1 MTEESYPRFKV
12 AAVQGAPAYIDRE
25 ETIETA
31 SRLTK
36 EAKSKGAKLVVFGE
50 SFIPCFPVWNLLL
63 RPIEQHKLYKTLYDN
78 AIELNSD
85 AFKKLSEIAASNN
98 VYLSVGITEKS
109 QKSIGTL
116 WNTNLLFSPA
126 GLLLN
131 VRRKLVPTWAEK
143 LTWAN
148 GDGSGLSA
156 IRTEIGNLGVLICG
170 ENTNTLARF
179 SLLAQGENVHIAT
192 FPTSW
197 PFERPGSK
205 DYNLTDAIRIRAAA
219 HSFEGKI
226 FTVVASCVISSDAM
240 NFLAKYDSSIS
251 EILEKAAPPVTAVFG
266 PTGEY
271 IAEPLIGKEGMVI
284 AEIDL
289 AECIKWKEIHDI
301 TGGYNRFDIFSLRL
315 NKRSLKP
322 IEIVEDYSESIDK
335 AESFETE
342 EAANTLNLAS
352 NVDSF

>member
-1 MTEESYPRFKV
+1 LTKDSYPRFKV
-12 AAVQGAPAYIDRE
+12 AAVQGASVYIDRE
-25 ETIETA
+25 ETIERA
-31 SRLTK
+31 SSLTK
-36 EAKSKGAKLVVFGE
+36 EARSKGAKLVVFGE
-50 SFIPCFPVWNLLL
+50 SFVPCFPVWNLLL
-63 RPIEQHKLYKTLYDN
+63 RPVDQHKLYKMLYDN
-78 AIELNSD
+78 AVELNSE
-85 AFKKLSEIAASNN
+85 AFKKLSDIAVSNN
-98 VYLSVGITEKS
+98 VYLSIGVTEKS
-109 QKSIGTL
+109 QTSMGTL
-116 WNTNLLFSPA
+116 WNTNLLFSPE

-131 VRRKLVPTWAEK
+131 IRRKLVPTWAEK

-148 GDGSGLSA
+148 GDGSGLSVVN
-156 IRTEIGNLGVLICG
+156 TEIGNLGVLICG

-226 FTVVASCVISSDAM
+226 FTVVASCVISDDAM
-240 NFLAKYDSSIS
+240 NFLAKYDDAIS
-251 EILEKAAPPVTAVFG
+251 DILEKAAPPVTAIFG

-271 IAEPLIGKEGMVI
+271 VGEPLIGKEGIVI

-301 TGGYNRFDIFSLRL
+301 TGGYNRFDVFSLKL

-322 IEIVEDYSESIDK
+322 IEIIEDYAEPIDK
-335 AESFETE
+335 TETFEAE
-342 EAANTLNLAS
+342 EAASA
-352 NVDSF
+352 